1 MPHFSYEPTKTATL
15 DEAMAA
21 LQRLPE
27 DTQMALAEELVA
39 LAEDYQPPGLTDEQ
53 RDIVARRLAEPRS
66 HMPRADFLALLRRYN
81 PAL

>member
-1 MPHFSYEPTKTATL
+1 MSGMSQSKTATL

-39 LAEDYQPPGLTDEQ
+39 LAEDYQTPGLTDAQ
-53 RDIVARRLAEPRS
+53 RDIVAGRLAEPRS

>member
-1 MPHFSYEPTKTATL
+1 MENEACKQPAPRYTSPISQPKTAAL

-39 LAEDYQPPGLTDEQ
+39 LAEDYQTPGLTDAQ
-53 RDIVARRLAEPRS
+53 RDIVAGRLAEPRS
-66 HMPRADFLALLRRYN
+66 HMPHL
-81 PAL
+81 

>member
-1 MPHFSYEPTKTATL
+1 MSQPKTATL

-39 LAEDYQPPGLTDEQ
+39 LAEDYQTPSLTDAQ
-53 RDIVARRLAEPRS
+53 RDIVARRLAEPLWASSFVSTESARVPAQS
-66 HMPRADFLALLRRYN
+66 PRAR
-81 PAL
+81 